1 MGASQSRDQKH
12 HGGHSHQH
20 FGSPNTPLTR
30 QGVQATWISL
40 AGLVATAA
48 VQAVI
53 VVISGSVALLADTI
67 HNLADALTAVPLLI
81 AFRLGRRPPSR
92 RYPYGFHRA
101 EDLAGIAIV
110 LVILVSAL
118 FAGAEAIRHLRDPEP
133 IDHVG
138 LVFVAGL
145 VGFVGNEAVAMYRIR
160 AGRSI
165 GSAALEADGLHARA
179 DGLTS
184 LGVVISAGAVWLGLE
199 RADALVGLA
208 ITFAIV
214 WTLIQAGQSVLHRA
228 LDGAEEST
236 IALIETVAASIPGV
250 EHVLDTRARW
260 TGHQLR
266 AETCIAVDAALTVQE
281 GHAIAED
288 VRLALLGEIP
298 SLVDAIVHVDPHE
311 LPDRGP

>member
-1 MGASQSRDQKH
+1 
-12 HGGHSHQH
+12 
-20 FGSPNTPLTR
+20 
-30 QGVQATWISL
+30 
-40 AGLVATAA
+40 VATAA